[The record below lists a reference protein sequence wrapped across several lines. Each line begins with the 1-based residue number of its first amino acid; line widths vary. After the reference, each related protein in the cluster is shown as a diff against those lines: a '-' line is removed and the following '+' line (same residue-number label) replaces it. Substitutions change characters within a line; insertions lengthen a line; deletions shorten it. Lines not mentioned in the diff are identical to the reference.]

1 MKFGVLGDAKI
12 SRTKVIPAILS
23 AGHEVVQ
30 IGRRD
35 PATPSP
41 DPMYQGIPQTSY
53 DDVLANPDIDAIYNP
68 LPNHLHVPMSV
79 AALKAGKHVLCEKPV
94 ALNTAEL
101 DDLAKAIDASG
112 CYFYEAYMIR
122 HHPQWQWLKTADI
135 GDAQIVHAMFTYPP
149 RDHGNIRNRADYGG
163 GPVYDIGCYAILA
176 GLLIFGEPPIDI
188 DIRFEMNPA
197 LDVED
202 MASGMLIWSGGRH
215 LTFSV
220 SSTSASMQSLLVT
233 GTKGSARL
241 HVPYNPPSKAT
252 GFLNKGQL
260 GQDDVITFPDCD
272 QYALMVE
279 DFVHDVETKTRPN
292 LTISKMVTSCLE
304 QMIIK
309 RNTK

>member
-35 PATPSP
+35 PSTPSP
-41 DPMYQGIPQTSY
+41 DPIYQGIPQTSY
-53 DDVLANPDIDAIYNP
+53 DDVFANTDIDAIYNP

-135 GDAQIVHAMFTYPP
+135 GDAQIVQAMFTYPP

-202 MASGMLIWSGGRH
+202 MASGMVIWSGRRH

-220 SSTSASMQSLLVT
+220 SSASAAMQSLLVT

-241 HVPYNPPSKAT
+241 HVPFNPPAKTT

-260 GQDDVITFPDCD
+260 GQDDVITFPVCD

-279 DFVHDVETKTRPN
+279 DFVHDVETKTKPD
-292 LTISKMVTSCLE
+292 LTISTMVTSCLE

-309 RNTK
+309 RNIK